1 MDMWADD
8 GQGQLRHYLSIPMEK
23 KYRVEHL
30 VFVPTQ
36 RVQDGSCSNLSLR
49 VYTDTTQEMTV
60 FHRATCPASVVC
72 MHFCPETNELLT
84 GSMGLIAFWGFWTS
98 PQTPLAW

>member
-1 MDMWADD
+1 
-8 GQGQLRHYLSIPMEK
+8 
-23 KYRVEHL
+23 
-30 VFVPTQ
+30 
-36 RVQDGSCSNLSLR
+36 
-49 VYTDTTQEMTV
+49 MTV